1 MQVFELYSKFVP
13 VNPTKKNPIPSQ
25 KFGCKVQGPVA
36 NFFNV
41 YDDDN
46 NFMDEPSPTYNFQVY
61 NYEKSIEYHQETV
74 VNDND
79 ES

>member
-1 MQVFELYSKFVP
+1 MKLKYKGKLYHTRQQCMKP
-13 VNPTKKNPIPSQ
+13 K
-25 KFGCKVQGPVA
+25 
-36 NFFNV
+36 
-41 YDDDN
+41 
-46 NFMDEPSPTYNFQVY
+46 QVY